1 MKALRNLYITL
12 RSMPVVTGLNIF
24 GLAVA
29 ISVAYMIFVQVNH
42 ELGFNKGI
50 KDAARTALIISDG
63 DFMGERTINTNMSR
77 GAVEFIRNSVPMVE
91 KVGSINILGNRRG
104 GCTEDNPEGFLFN
117 VSNILYPAT
126 TLEMFGFEIVDGD
139 TASLAT
145 YGNMAVSESFAR
157 RHNLKLGS
165 RIGHTYNED
174 IPLYNEAYWKGTI
187 TAIYRDFPENCDLA
201 TLDAIGNFDRN
212 DISDWSN
219 WNFQVYVKLA
229 DGYTFAQFDSTLTKL
244 FVEEQA
250 RIKRDGDPKRYF
262 TLPVSEL
269 YYNQP
274 AEIKY
279 SFPSS
284 KGDLSTTLSL
294 AAIAVVLLLVAFI
307 NYLNFVMSLIPIR
320 TRSVNTQR
328 IMGASVESLRIDF
341 IAESFL
347 FLLAAVVPA
356 LFIVAVVGKSDLS
369 SLFITSVDIAEHWGV
384 MLGII
389 VAGTLLSLLVSL
401 YPAFYITSFS
411 PAFALNGNFGRGR
424 KGIALRTLL
433 IGVQF
438 FVCFVLIV
446 AALFIWLQNRY
457 LMSADMGFNR
467 EHLLTVELPNRQYSF
482 EGQTSRDEFTAKLMQ
497 GSYVK
502 DVAFSNGEFIAN
514 RRWTVGRTING
525 PLPENVSRNINFS
538 PFQVS
543 WNFLRVMGVEI
554 VDGRGFS
561 LEDMQSAS
569 GGFVFTEAA
578 KAQYHLT
585 TDNSVA
591 PRGTDVPI
599 VGFCRNVN
607 ARSLHEQQGAF
618 AFYCMGQDEMGVPGK
633 KFYAMC
639 NLYIRLVAGVDV
651 DEAVEHIRKSIVDY
665 FPGIAPASF
674 DVEFFDDVLRRQYER
689 EQRLAM
695 MVGLFAA
702 VVIIVSLMG
711 LFAAVLFEVKFME
724 REIALRRIN
733 GAMVANILKMIN
745 LKYVKVVLMGY
756 LFALPLSYVVV
767 NGWLEAFA
775 YRIEL
780 YRWVFAAAFVVVL
793 MVVVLVVTFT
803 AWRVANSNPL
813 DILGKGD

>member
-42 ELGFNKGI
+42 ELSFNKGI
-50 KDAARTALIISDG
+50 KDAARTALIIRDG

-262 TLPVSEL
+262 TVPVSEL

-328 IMGASVESLRIDF
+328 IMGASVESLRLDF

-356 LFIVAVVGKSDLS
+356 LFIVAAVGKSGLS

-497 GSYVK
+497 GGYVK

-525 PLPENVSRNINFS
+525 PLPENVSRDINFS

-543 WNFLRVMGVEI
+543 WNFLRVMDVEI

-618 AFYCMGQDEMGVPGK
+618 AFYCMGQDEVSTSGK
-633 KFYAMC
+633 KFYAMR

-745 LKYVKVVLMGY
+745 LKYVKVVLIGY

>member
-50 KDAARTALIISDG
+50 KDADRTALIISDG
-63 DFMGERTINTNMSR
+63 DFMGERTIHTNMSR

-126 TLEMFGFEIVDGD
+126 TLEMFGFELVEGD

-145 YGNMAVSESFAR
+145 YGNMAVSESFAH

-165 RIGHTYNED
+165 RIGHTYSED
-174 IPLYNEAYWKGTI
+174 IPLYNEAYWKGTV

-229 DGYTFAQFDSTLTKL
+229 DGYTFAQFDSTLTKF

-250 RIKRDGDPKRYF
+250 RIGRDGDPKRYF
-262 TLPVSEL
+262 TVPVSEL

-279 SFPSS
+279 SHPSS

-307 NYLNFVMSLIPIR
+307 NYLNFVMSLIPMR

-328 IMGASVESLRIDF
+328 IMGASVESLRLDF

-384 MLGII
+384 MLWII
-389 VAGTLLSLLVSL
+389 VAGALLSLLVSL

-467 EHLLTVELPNRQYSF
+467 EHLLTVRLPNKIF
-482 EGQTSRDEFTAKLMQ
+482 FIEGQTPRDELSALLME
-497 GSYVK
+497 GGLVK
-502 DVAFSNGEFIAN
+502 DVAFSNGDFIAN

-525 PLPENVSRNINFS
+525 PLPENVSSDITFS

-543 WNFLRVMGVEI
+543 WNFLQVMGVDV

-569 GGFVFTEAA
+569 GGLVFTEAA
-578 KAQYHLT
+578 KAQYNLT

-591 PRGTDVPI
+591 PRGMDVPI

-607 ARSLHEQQGAF
+607 ARSLHELQGAF

-633 KFYAMC
+633 KFYAMR
-639 NLYIRLVAGVDV
+639 NLYIRLVAGADV
-651 DEAVEHIRKSIVDY
+651 AEAVEHIRKCIVDY

-724 REIALRRIN
+724 REIALRRVN
-733 GAMVANILKMIN
+733 GAMTTDIFMMIN
-745 LKYVKVVLMGY
+745 WKYIKILIISYV
-756 LFALPLSYVVV
+756 FAAPLSCLFV
-767 NGWLEAFA
+767 NGWLQSFA
-775 YRIEL
+775 YRVDL
-780 YRWVFAAAFVVVL
+780 YWWVFLLSFIAVIAVAL
-793 MVVVLVVTFT
+793 SVVTFT
-803 AWRVANSNPL
+803 AWRVVNRNPI
-813 DILGKGD
+813 DVLGKGD

>member
-29 ISVAYMIFVQVNH
+29 ISVAYMIFVQVGH
-42 ELGFNKGI
+42 ELSFNKGI
-50 KDAARTALIISDG
+50 KDADRTALIISDG

-91 KVGSINILGNRRG
+91 KVGSINILGDRRG

-174 IPLYNEAYWKGTI
+174 IPLYNEAYWKGTV

-229 DGYTFAQFDSTLTKL
+229 DGYTFAEFDSTLTKL

-262 TLPVSEL
+262 TVPVSEL

-307 NYLNFVMSLIPIR
+307 NYLNFVMSLIPMR

-328 IMGASVESLRIDF
+328 IMGASVESLRLDF

-347 FLLAAVVPA
+347 FLL
-356 LFIVAVVGKSDLS
+356 VAV
-369 SLFITSVDIAEHWGV
+369 
-384 MLGII
+384 
-389 VAGTLLSLLVSL
+389 GT
-401 YPAFYITSFS
+401 
-411 PAFALNGNFGRGR
+411 
-424 KGIALRTLL
+424 
-433 IGVQF
+433 
-438 FVCFVLIV
+438 
-446 AALFIWLQNRY
+446 
-457 LMSADMGFNR
+457 
-467 EHLLTVELPNRQYSF
+467 
-482 EGQTSRDEFTAKLMQ
+482 TA
-497 GSYVK
+497 
-502 DVAFSNGEFIAN
+502 
-514 RRWTVGRTING
+514 
-525 PLPENVSRNINFS
+525 
-538 PFQVS
+538 
-543 WNFLRVMGVEI
+543 
-554 VDGRGFS
+554 
-561 LEDMQSAS
+561 
-569 GGFVFTEAA
+569 
-578 KAQYHLT
+578 
-585 TDNSVA
+585 
-591 PRGTDVPI
+591 
-599 VGFCRNVN
+599 
-607 ARSLHEQQGAF
+607 
-618 AFYCMGQDEMGVPGK
+618 
-633 KFYAMC
+633 
-639 NLYIRLVAGVDV
+639 
-651 DEAVEHIRKSIVDY
+651 
-665 FPGIAPASF
+665 
-674 DVEFFDDVLRRQYER
+674 
-689 EQRLAM
+689 
-695 MVGLFAA
+695 
-702 VVIIVSLMG
+702 
-711 LFAAVLFEVKFME
+711 
-724 REIALRRIN
+724 
-733 GAMVANILKMIN
+733 
-745 LKYVKVVLMGY
+745 
-756 LFALPLSYVVV
+756 
-767 NGWLEAFA
+767 
-775 YRIEL
+775 
-780 YRWVFAAAFVVVL
+780 
-793 MVVVLVVTFT
+793 
-803 AWRVANSNPL
+803 
-813 DILGKGD
+813 

>member
-42 ELGFNKGI
+42 ELSFNKGI

-229 DGYTFAQFDSTLTKL
+229 DGCTFAQFDSTLTKL

-262 TLPVSEL
+262 TVPVSEL

-274 AEIKY
+274 AEIKF

-307 NYLNFVMSLIPIR
+307 NYLNFVMSLIPMR

-328 IMGASVESLRIDF
+328 IMGASVESLRLDF

-356 LFIVAVVGKSDLS
+356 LFIVAAVGKSGLS

-384 MLGII
+384 MLWII
-389 VAGTLLSLLVSL
+389 VAGALLSLLVSL

-497 GSYVK
+497 GGYVK

-525 PLPENVSRNINFS
+525 PLPENVSRDINFS

-607 ARSLHEQQGAF
+607 ARSLHEEQGAF
-618 AFYCMGQDEMGVPGK
+618 AFYCMGQDEASASGK
-633 KFYAMC
+633 KFYAMR

-651 DEAVEHIRKSIVDY
+651 DEAVGHIRKSIVDY

-695 MVGLFAA
+695 MVGLFAT

-745 LKYVKVVLMGY
+745 LKYVKVVLIGY

-803 AWRVANSNPL
+803 AWRVANSNPM

>member
-50 KDAARTALIISDG
+50 KDADRTALIISDG
-63 DFMGERTINTNMSR
+63 DFMGERTIHTNMSR

-126 TLEMFGFEIVDGD
+126 TLEMFGFELVEGD

-145 YGNMAVSESFAR
+145 YGNMAVSESFAH

-174 IPLYNEAYWKGTI
+174 IPLYNEAYWKGTV

-201 TLDAIGNFDRN
+201 TLDAIGFFDRN

-262 TLPVSEL
+262 TVPVSEL

-307 NYLNFVMSLIPIR
+307 NYLNFVMSLIPMR

-328 IMGASVESLRIDF
+328 IMGASVESLRLDF

-369 SLFITSVDIAEHWGV
+369 SLFITSVDVAEHWDT
-384 MLGII
+384 MLGIV
-389 VAGTLLSLLVSL
+389 VAGVLLSLFVSL

-411 PAFALNGNFGRGR
+411 PAFALNGNFGRGK

-467 EHLLTVELPNRQYSF
+467 EHLLTVELPQKQYF
-482 EGQTSRDEFTAKLMQ
+482 LEGQTPRDELADKLMQ
-497 GSYVK
+497 GGYVK

-514 RRWTVGRTING
+514 RRWTV
-525 PLPENVSRNINFS
+525 
-538 PFQVS
+538 
-543 WNFLRVMGVEI
+543 
-554 VDGRGFS
+554 
-561 LEDMQSAS
+561 
-569 GGFVFTEAA
+569 
-578 KAQYHLT
+578 
-585 TDNSVA
+585 
-591 PRGTDVPI
+591 
-599 VGFCRNVN
+599 
-607 ARSLHEQQGAF
+607 
-618 AFYCMGQDEMGVPGK
+618 
-633 KFYAMC
+633 
-639 NLYIRLVAGVDV
+639 
-651 DEAVEHIRKSIVDY
+651 
-665 FPGIAPASF
+665 
-674 DVEFFDDVLRRQYER
+674 
-689 EQRLAM
+689 
-695 MVGLFAA
+695 
-702 VVIIVSLMG
+702 
-711 LFAAVLFEVKFME
+711 
-724 REIALRRIN
+724 
-733 GAMVANILKMIN
+733 
-745 LKYVKVVLMGY
+745 
-756 LFALPLSYVVV
+756 
-767 NGWLEAFA
+767 
-775 YRIEL
+775 
-780 YRWVFAAAFVVVL
+780 
-793 MVVVLVVTFT
+793 
-803 AWRVANSNPL
+803 
-813 DILGKGD
+813 

>member
-1 MKALRNLYITL
+1 
-12 RSMPVVTGLNIF
+12 MPVVTGLNIF

-29 ISVAYMIFVQVNH
+29 ISVAYMIFVQVGH
-42 ELGFNKGI
+42 ELSFNKGI
-50 KDAARTALIISDG
+50 KDADRTALIISDG

-91 KVGSINILGNRRG
+91 KVGSINILGDRRG

-201 TLDAIGNFDRN
+201 TLDAIGNFDGN

-229 DGYTFAQFDSTLTKL
+229 DGYTFAEFDSTLTKL

-262 TLPVSEL
+262 TVPVSEL
-269 YYNQP
+269 YYNQL

-307 NYLNFVMSLIPIR
+307 NYLNFIMSLIPMR

-328 IMGASVESLRIDF
+328 IMGASVESLRLDF

-347 FLLAAVVPA
+347 FLLVAVVPA
-356 LFIVAVVGKSDLS
+356 LFIVAAVGKSGLS

-467 EHLLTVELPNRQYSF
+467 EHLLTVELPQKQYF
-482 EGQTSRDEFTAKLMQ
+482 LEGQTPRDELADKLMQ
-497 GSYVK
+497 GGYVK

-525 PLPENVSRNINFS
+525 PLPENVSRDINFS

-554 VDGRGFS
+554 VDGRGF
-561 LEDMQSAS
+561 LPEDVQSAC

-607 ARSLHEQQGAF
+607 ARSLHEEQGAF
-618 AFYCMGQDEMGVPGK
+618 AFYCMGQDEVSTSGK
-633 KFYAMC
+633 KFYAMR

-711 LFAAVLFEVKFME
+711 LFAAVLFEVRFME
-724 REIALRRIN
+724 REIALRRVN
-733 GAMVANILKMIN
+733 GAMVGNILRMIN
-745 LKYVKVVLMGY
+745 WKYVKVLLIGY
-756 LFALPLSYVVV
+756 IFALPLSYMIVK
-767 NGWLEAFA
+767 GWLEAFA
-775 YRIEL
+775 YRIGIHW
-780 YRWVFAAAFVVVL
+780 WVFAAAFAAVL
-793 MVVVLVVTFT
+793 TVAVCVVTFT
-803 AWRVANSNPL
+803 AWRVANSNPM

>member
-42 ELGFNKGI
+42 ELSFNKGI

-174 IPLYNEAYWKGTI
+174 IPLYNEAYWKGTVM
-187 TAIYRDFPENCDLA
+187 AIYRDFPENCDLA

-229 DGYTFAQFDSTLTKL
+229 DGCTFAEFDSTLTKL

-250 RIKRDGDPKRYF
+250 RIKRDDDPKRYF
-262 TLPVSEL
+262 TVPVSEL

-328 IMGASVESLRIDF
+328 IMGASVESLRLDF

-356 LFIVAVVGKSDLS
+356 LFIVAAIGKSGLS

-497 GSYVK
+497 GGYVK

-525 PLPENVSRNINFS
+525 PLPENVSRDINFS

-543 WNFLRVMGVEI
+543 WNFLRVMDVEI

-618 AFYCMGQDEMGVPGK
+618 AFYCMGQDEVSTSGK
-633 KFYAMC
+633 RFYAMR

-745 LKYVKVVLMGY
+745 LKYVKVVLIGY

-793 MVVVLVVTFT
+793 MVVVFVVTFT

-813 DILGKGD
+813 DILGRGD

>member
-1 MKALRNLYITL
+1 
-12 RSMPVVTGLNIF
+12 
-24 GLAVA
+24 
-29 ISVAYMIFVQVNH
+29 
-42 ELGFNKGI
+42 
-50 KDAARTALIISDG
+50 
-63 DFMGERTINTNMSR
+63 
-77 GAVEFIRNSVPMVE
+77 
-91 KVGSINILGNRRG
+91 
-104 GCTEDNPEGFLFN
+104 
-117 VSNILYPAT
+117 
-126 TLEMFGFEIVDGD
+126 
-139 TASLAT
+139 
-145 YGNMAVSESFAR
+145 
-157 RHNLKLGS
+157 
-165 RIGHTYNED
+165 
-174 IPLYNEAYWKGTI
+174 
-187 TAIYRDFPENCDLA
+187 
-201 TLDAIGNFDRN
+201 
-212 DISDWSN
+212 
-219 WNFQVYVKLA
+219 
-229 DGYTFAQFDSTLTKL
+229 
-244 FVEEQA
+244 
-250 RIKRDGDPKRYF
+250 
-262 TLPVSEL
+262 
-269 YYNQP
+269 
-274 AEIKY
+274 
-279 SFPSS
+279 
-284 KGDLSTTLSL
+284 
-294 AAIAVVLLLVAFI
+294 
-307 NYLNFVMSLIPIR
+307 
-320 TRSVNTQR
+320 
-328 IMGASVESLRIDF
+328 
-341 IAESFL
+341 
-347 FLLAAVVPA
+347 
-356 LFIVAVVGKSDLS
+356 VAVVGKSDLS
-369 SLFITSVDIAEHWGV
+369 SLFITSVDVAEHWGI
-384 MLGII
+384 MLGIV
-389 VAGTLLSLLVSL
+389 VAGVLLSLLVSL

-446 AALFIWLQNRY
+446 AAFFIWLQNRY

-497 GSYVK
+497 GGYVK
-502 DVAFSNGEFIAN
+502 DVAFSNGEFIAS

-525 PLPENVSRNINFS
+525 SLPENVSRDINFS

-543 WNFLRVMGVEI
+543 WNFLRVMGIEI

-561 LEDMQSAS
+561 MEDVQSAC
-569 GGFVFTEAA
+569 GGLVFTEAA

-607 ARSLHEQQGAF
+607 ARSLHEEQGAF
-618 AFYCMGQDEMGVPGK
+618 AFYCMGQDEASASGK
-633 KFYAMC
+633 KFYAMR

-745 LKYVKVVLMGY
+745 LKYVKVVLIGY

-793 MVVVLVVTFT
+793 MVVVFVVTFT

-813 DILGKGD
+813 DILGRGD